1 MINRIKRTGLN
12 VTVLIVSILVFIVA
26 FAALIAFVNASKPQ
40 SVDVLAAAQD
50 LNVGDVI
57 SPNDINVKTV
67 YVDSNSS
74 LYITA
79 DQQANVVNGIV
90 AVPIY
95 AGQPIFK
102 TSIVAPAG
110 EGSRI
115 SAILAKN
122 PGFGLF
128 PLPLD
133 KANVVAPSAAS
144 FMPGDLVDVTLVIT
158 TRPQPAITPT
168 PVASYYYNP
177 ANPSAAIPSPTPM
190 PIPTLTTEQAQK
202 QAADKLLYPPLAKSL
217 IPAGV
222 RVISVQGIPPA
233 TTEQNNLTNT
243 TTSSAGNAS
252 SASPSTYADYSQPK
266 ILILMV
272 PLTQIE
278 PLALSLQEGDLVVV
292 SLMAQGSTSPSA
304 GFTYWDL
311 EQLIRSDREKLL
323 NNNK

>member
-1 MINRIKRTGLN
+1 
-12 VTVLIVSILVFIVA
+12 
-26 FAALIAFVNASKPQ
+26 
-40 SVDVLAAAQD
+40 
-50 LNVGDVI
+50 
-57 SPNDINVKTV
+57 
-67 YVDSNSS
+67 
-74 LYITA
+74 
-79 DQQANVVNGIV
+79 
-90 AVPIY
+90 
-95 AGQPIFK
+95 
-102 TSIVAPAG
+102 
-110 EGSRI
+110 
-115 SAILAKN
+115 
-122 PGFGLF
+122 
-128 PLPLD
+128 
-133 KANVVAPSAAS
+133 
-144 FMPGDLVDVTLVIT
+144 
-158 TRPQPAITPT
+158 
-168 PVASYYYNP
+168 
-177 ANPSAAIPSPTPM
+177 M
-190 PIPTLTTEQAQK
+190 PIPTLTTEEAQK

-243 TTSSAGNAS
+243 TTSSAGSAS

>member
-12 VTVLIVSILVFIVA
+12 VTVLIVSIIVFVVA
-26 FAALIAFVNASKPQ
+26 FAALVAYSNASKPQ
-40 SVDVLAAAQD
+40 TMDVLSAAHD

-57 SPNDINVKTV
+57 GPNAIDVKTV

-74 LYITA
+74 LYIPA
-79 DQQANVVNGIV
+79 DQQTHVANGIV
-90 AVPIY
+90 AVPVY

-122 PGFGLF
+122 PGYGLF

-133 KANVVAPSAAS
+133 KSNVVAPAASS
-144 FMPGDLVDVTLVIT
+144 FMPGDLVDVTLVIS
-158 TRPQPAITPT
+158 TRPQPILTPT
-168 PVASYYYNP
+168 PVPSYYYNP
-177 ANPSAAIPSPTPM
+177 ANPSLAIPSPTPM
-190 PIPTLTTEQAQK
+190 PTLTTQDAEK
-202 QAADKLLYPPLAKSL
+202 QAADERLYPPLAKSL
-217 IPAGV
+217 LSAGV
-222 RVISVQGIPPA
+222 RVVSVQGLPPA
-233 TTEQNNLTNT
+233 TTDQNSLTNT
-243 TTSSAGNAS
+243 TSSSAGSVS
-252 SASPSTYADYSQPK
+252 SASPSTYADFSQPR

-272 PLTQIE
+272 PLAQIE

-292 SLMAQGSTSPSA
+292 SLMAQGSTSPTA

-311 EQLIRSDREKLL
+311 EQLIRSDRQQVIGK
-323 NNNK
+323 

>member
-12 VTVLIVSILVFIVA
+12 VTVLIVSILVFVVA

-158 TRPQPAITPT
+158 TRPQVPLHPRQLLPIITT
-168 PVASYYYNP
+168 L
-177 ANPSAAIPSPTPM
+177 
-190 PIPTLTTEQAQK
+190 PIPAL
-202 QAADKLLYPPLAKSL
+202 PFHRPLRCRSRLSRLKRHRNRQ
-217 IPAGV
+217 P
-222 RVISVQGIPPA
+222 
-233 TTEQNNLTNT
+233 
-243 TTSSAGNAS
+243 TSS
-252 SASPSTYADYSQPK
+252 Y
-266 ILILMV
+266 IR
-272 PLTQIE
+272 
-278 PLALSLQEGDLVVV
+278 LSRRV
-292 SLMAQGSTSPSA
+292 
-304 GFTYWDL
+304 
-311 EQLIRSDREKLL
+311 
-323 NNNK
+323 

>member
-12 VTVLIVSILVFIVA
+12 VTVLIVSILVFVVA

-40 SVDVLAAAQD
+40 SADVLAAAQD

-74 LYITA
+74 LYISA

-90 AVPIY
+90 AVPVY

-122 PGFGLF
+122 PGYGLF

-133 KANVVAPSAAS
+133 KANVVAPAAAS
-144 FMPGDLVDVTLVIT
+144 FMPGDLVDVTLVIS
-158 TRPQPAITPT
+158 TRPQVAITPT

-177 ANPSAAIPSPTPM
+177 ANPSAAIPTPTPM
-190 PIPTLTTEQAQK
+190 PIPLSRLKRHRNRQPTNSCIRLSRRV
-202 QAADKLLYPPLAKSL
+202 LYLP
-217 IPAGV
+217 V
-222 RVISVQGIPPA
+222 
-233 TTEQNNLTNT
+233 
-243 TTSSAGNAS
+243 
-252 SASPSTYADYSQPK
+252 YA
-266 ILILMV
+266 
-272 PLTQIE
+272 
-278 PLALSLQEGDLVVV
+278 
-292 SLMAQGSTSPSA
+292 
-304 GFTYWDL
+304 
-311 EQLIRSDREKLL
+311 
-323 NNNK
+323 